1 MMDVCASSKY
11 SENGRRRSANFWR
24 ALEEKDKN
32 SKAKKGGRP
41 KKKKK
46 NEVSAKEKTSDV
58 LDANLLIRTSSCLSL
73 FSDLG

>member
-41 KKKKK
+41 KKK
-46 NEVSAKEKTSDV
+46 NEVSVKEKTSDV
-58 LDANLLIRTSSCLSL
+58 LDANLLIRTSSSLS
-73 FSDLG
+73 FF